1 MKEAENMT
9 TTELIKLLQENERGG
24 ASGRPREISLTIPG
38 FGLLAGADFAIDSTG
53 DGMFS
58 EICLEV
64 KARAF
69 YPEEQEEEE

>member
-1 MKEAENMT
+1 MT

-24 ASGRPREISLTIPG
+24 ISGRAREISLTIPG
-38 FGLLAGADFAIDSTG
+38 FGLLADTDFAIDSTG

-58 EICLEV
+58 EICLAV
-64 KARAF
+64 KAKAF